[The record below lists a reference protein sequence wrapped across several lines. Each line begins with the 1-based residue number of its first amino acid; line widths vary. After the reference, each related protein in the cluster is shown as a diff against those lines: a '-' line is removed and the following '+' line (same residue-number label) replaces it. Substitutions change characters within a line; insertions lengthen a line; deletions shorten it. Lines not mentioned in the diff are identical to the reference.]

1 MTEEQLNNT
10 ENPLCGFA
18 PPCTLE
24 QAIQSINRLLWSDNV
39 EDDDHADAEVVKSFL
54 VNDNMQEIAQ
64 KKMYKDRVSK
74 TTPVMETTIE
84 GAQKRII
91 DFVEF
96 WSDNADFRGWDKDA
110 DIEYIAVFLDTVGD
124 EMAAITSSCN
134 SLHDRYVE
142 ALASMDQLQ
151 DDWNTVDAEAAN
163 HLADKIELKKEIAE
177 WKDNFEAAD
186 MESQRHFEEK
196 MELQKEIA
204 EWKDNFERLCEE
216 NKALHKAN
224 LNNLHAADDNR

>member
-1 MTEEQLNNT
+1 M
-10 ENPLCGFA
+10 
-18 PPCTLE
+18 
-24 QAIQSINRLLWSDNV
+24 
-39 EDDDHADAEVVKSFL
+39 
-54 VNDNMQEIAQ
+54 

-96 WSDNADFRGWDKDA
+96 WSDNADFRDWDKDA
-110 DIEYIAVFLDTVGD
+110 DLQYIAVFIDTVGD

-142 ALASMDQLQ
+142 A
-151 DDWNTVDAEAAN
+151 
-163 HLADKIELKKEIAE
+163 IA
-177 WKDNFEAAD
+177 
-186 MESQRHFEEK
+186 
-196 MELQKEIA
+196 EIA